1 MRKIVRARHADPRG
15 AVPPQ
20 ARPASRRNDR
30 EPHPVAAIPEAELTV
45 PRLPLPLG
53 YSLGWGGL

>member
-30 EPHPVAAIPEAELTV
+30 APHPVGAIPEEAL
-45 PRLPLPLG
+45 LPLPLG